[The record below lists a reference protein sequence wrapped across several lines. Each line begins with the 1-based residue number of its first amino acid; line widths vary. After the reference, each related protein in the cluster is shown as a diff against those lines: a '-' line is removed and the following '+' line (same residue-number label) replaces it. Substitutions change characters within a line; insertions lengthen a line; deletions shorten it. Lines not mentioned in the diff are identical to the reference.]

1 MSVVRVG
8 HTQRLS
14 TRAAGDGRE
23 RVLRAHDASA
33 RNGAPTV
40 RSRRQRH
47 AQAGVGERNDRQ
59 TDASIASGE
68 RVALQHD
75 AGDASNHGRAAGAAA
90 GGAADAA
97 GLAVAQASC
106 RPPSV

>member
-33 RNGAPTV
+33 RDGAPTV

-68 RVALQHD
+68 RVALQH